1 MLMHQDQQFYFTR
14 VVVFGRAGL
23 EMAVPGLTK
32 PPNQHIWP
40 MRRLFPRRRAPARYG
55 CAPRPRQR
63 DRRRL
68 LVISSRDLWPGT
80 RVVIRRAPS
89 RHLCAAWVGSGGA
102 WIQPA
107 ALGIASC
114 GTEEQAL
121 PRRRP

>member
-1 MLMHQDQQFYFTR
+1 MAH
-14 VVVFGRAGL
+14 

-40 MRRLFPRRRAPARYG
+40 MRRLFPRRRAPARG
-55 CAPRPRQR
+55 RPAVRVRPARSRQR

-80 RVVIRRAPS
+80 RVVVRRAPS

-102 WIQPA
+102 WIQPS
-107 ALGIASC
+107 ALGIAS
-114 GTEEQAL
+114 
-121 PRRRP
+121 